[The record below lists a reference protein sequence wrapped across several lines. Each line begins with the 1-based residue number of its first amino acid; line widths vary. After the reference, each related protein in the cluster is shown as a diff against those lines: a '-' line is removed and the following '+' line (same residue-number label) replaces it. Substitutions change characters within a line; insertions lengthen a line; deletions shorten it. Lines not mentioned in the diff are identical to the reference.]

1 MIATISADIV
11 RSTSMET
18 ADLLELRRGLRGLLN
33 DLEQVHPGFWARIVR
48 GDGLECVVPDCRDS
62 LRIAILLKLFV
73 KMRVADFNCS
83 ELLQRYGIRFSIAAG
98 DLKYAD
104 KDEDII
110 DGPAIYL
117 SGRNLDE
124 ISRKSGGRMSV
135 FELDREPRSLSDVLD
150 SYVALVCDLVDSYSA
165 KQAAVVYYKLLGFKE
180 VEISER
186 LGIYQSSVNMRATN
200 AQWGLLNR
208 AIKDFENL
216 NFEKLCG

>member
-135 FELDREPRSLSDVLD
+135 FELDREPRSLSDVMD

-186 LGIYQSSVNMRATN
+186 LGIYQSSVNVRATN
-200 AQWGLLNR
+200 AQWGLLNM

>member
-18 ADLLELRRGLRGLLN
+18 ADLLKLRRGLQ
-33 DLEQVHPGFWARIVR
+33 DLIGNLEKAVPGFWARIVR
-48 GDGLECVVPDCRDS
+48 GDSLECVVPDCRDA
-62 LRIAILLKLFV
+62 LRIAVLLKLFV
-73 KMRVADFNCS
+73 KIRVVDFDCS
-83 ELLQRYGIRFSIAAG
+83 EMLQRHGIRFSIAAG

-124 ISRKSGGRMSV
+124 ISRKSGRMSI
-135 FELDREPRSLSDVLD
+135 FELVGGPRSLSDVLD
-150 SYVALVCDLVDSYSA
+150 SYVALVCDIVDSYSA

>member
-1 MIATISADIV
+1 
-11 RSTSMET
+11 
-18 ADLLELRRGLRGLLN
+18 
-33 DLEQVHPGFWARIVR
+33 
-48 GDGLECVVPDCRDS
+48 
-62 LRIAILLKLFV
+62 
-73 KMRVADFNCS
+73 MRVTEINCS
-83 ELLQRYGIRFSIAAG
+83 ELLKRYGIRFSIAAG

-110 DGPAIYL
+110 DGPAIYI

-124 ISRKSGGRMSV
+124 ISRKSGRMSV

-150 SYVALVCDLVDSYSA
+150 SYVALVCDIVDSYSA

-208 AIKDFENL
+208 AIKDFENF

>member
-18 ADLLELRRGLRGLLN
+18 ADLLELRKGLQGFIR
-33 DLEQVHPGFWARIVR
+33 DLERDFPGFWARIVR
-48 GDGLECVVPDCRDS
+48 GDSLECVVPDYRDS
-62 LRIAILLKLFV
+62 LRIAVLLKLFV
-73 KMRVADFNCS
+73 KMRAAEFDCS
-83 ELLQRYGIRFSIAAG
+83 QMLQRYGIRFSIAVG

-124 ISRKSGGRMSV
+124 ISRKGGRMSI
-135 FELDREPRSLSDVLD
+135 FEVDREPRSLSNVLD
-150 SYVALVCDLVDSYSA
+150 SYVALVSDLVDSYSA
-165 KQAAVVYYKLLGFKE
+165 KQSEVVYYKLLGFKE

-186 LGIYQSSVNMRATN
+186 LGIYQSSVNVRATN
-200 AQWGLLNR
+200 AQWGLLNMAVR
-208 AIKDFENL
+208 DFEN
-216 NFEKLCG
+216 FDWEKVCG

>member
-18 ADLLELRRGLRGLLN
+18 ADLLELRRGLQGLLN

>member
-73 KMRVADFNCS
+73 KMRVADINCS

-104 KDEDII
+104 KDDDII

-186 LGIYQSSVNMRATN
+186 LGIYQSSVNVRATN
-200 AQWGLLNR
+200 AQWGLLNM

-216 NFEKLCG
+216 NYEKLCG

>member
-18 ADLLELRRGLRGLLN
+18 ADLLKLRRGLQDLIG
-33 DLEQVHPGFWARIVR
+33 DLEKAVPSFWARIVR
-48 GDGLECVVPDCRDS
+48 GDSLECVVPDCRDS

-73 KMRVADFNCS
+73 KMRVSEFNCS

-104 KDEDII
+104 KDDDII

-124 ISRKSGGRMSV
+124 ISRKGGRTSV
-135 FELDREPRSLSDVLD
+135 FDLERGPRSLSSVLD
-150 SYVALVCDLVDSYSA
+150 SYVALVCNLVDSYSA
-165 KQAAVVYYKLLGFKE
+165 KQAEVVYYKLLGFRE

-186 LGIYQSSVNMRATN
+186 LGIYQSSVNVRATN
-200 AQWGLLNR
+200 AQWGLLNT
-208 AIKDFENL
+208 AIRDFENFDL
-216 NFEKLCG
+216 EKVCG

>member
-18 ADLLELRRGLRGLLN
+18 ADLIELRRGLNVLFKE
-33 DLEQVHPGFWARIVR
+33 LEKGIPGFWARIVR
-48 GDGLECVVPDCRDS
+48 GDSLECVVPDYRDS
-62 LRIAILLKLFV
+62 LRIAVLLKLFV
-73 KMRVADFNCS
+73 KMRVVEFDCS
-83 ELLQRYGIRFSIAAG
+83 QMLQRYGIRFSIAAG

-104 KDEDII
+104 KEDDII

-124 ISRKSGGRMSV
+124 ISRNEVRMSV
-135 FELDREPRSLSDVLD
+135 FDVDGEPRSLSNLLD
-150 SYVALVCDLVDSYSA
+150 SYVALVCDMVDSYSA
-165 KQAAVVYYKLLGFKE
+165 KQATVVYYKLLGFKE

-186 LGIYQSSVNMRATN
+186 LGIYQSSVNVRATN

-208 AIKDFENL
+208 AIRDFEGFDL
-216 NFEKLCG
+216 EKVCV